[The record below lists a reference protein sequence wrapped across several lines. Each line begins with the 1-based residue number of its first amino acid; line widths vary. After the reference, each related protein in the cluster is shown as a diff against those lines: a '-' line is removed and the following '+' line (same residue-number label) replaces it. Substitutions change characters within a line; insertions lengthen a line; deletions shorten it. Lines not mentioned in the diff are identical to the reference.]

1 MVDDHKEEEKLIF
14 NGIYQANKKINSG
27 SFGTV
32 YSGTNL
38 QSNEQI
44 AIKLEK
50 NNVVFLGFNC

>member
-14 NGIYQANKKINSG
+14 HGIYQANKKINSG

-38 QSNEQI
+38 ET
-44 AIKLEK
+44 
-50 NNVVFLGFNC
+50 